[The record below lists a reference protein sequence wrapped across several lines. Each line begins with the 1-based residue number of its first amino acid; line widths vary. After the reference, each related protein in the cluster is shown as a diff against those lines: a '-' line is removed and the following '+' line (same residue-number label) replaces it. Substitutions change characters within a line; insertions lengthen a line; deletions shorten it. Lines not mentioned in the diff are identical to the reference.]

1 MLITQFGPWN
11 RAWTTVR
18 PLLPN
23 QSGIQPGWPMSHW
36 PALLF
41 SGELPRSVKNDEPGS
56 GLPVS
61 VMPQFASD
69 AWIAV
74 KIRVLDES
82 FGYM

>member
-1 MLITQFGPWN
+1 M
-11 RAWTTVR
+11 R

-23 QSGIQPGWPMSHW
+23 QSGNQPGWPMSHW